1 MGGAYGGFCRFVPT
15 TGTFSY
21 LSYRDPN
28 LVDTLDNYDGTAPF
42 LAKVHVIE

>member
-1 MGGAYGGFCRFVPT
+1 MGGAYGGFCRFAPT

-28 LVDTLDNYDGTAPF
+28 LEVPR
-42 LAKVHVIE
+42 